1 MSTRPQSDIVRTKLR
16 LRLQNPIVLVLQG
29 FVLGAIL
36 SVTLHPFA
44 EALPAPPPSTDEMQ
58 LSAQA

>member
-1 MSTRPQSDIVRTKLR
+1 MSTCSHSEIVRTKLR
-16 LRLQNPIVLVLQG
+16 ARLQNPVVLVLQG
-29 FVLGAIL
+29 FVVGAIL